1 MVETQLV
8 VAQPNSQPTKATV
21 TTLAPAGDAE
31 RGEMG
36 GATVAEDHYDP
47 SVRILHIPKQT
58 DGSCGFHLTRSKWDP
73 YPWVSGVDAD
83 SPAEV
88 TGLKVGDC
96 VLEVNNED
104 VLGMRIAEVAGMVRS
119 KADIVTL
126 LLWSTGM
133 EPACN
138 PESLCCGPMPI
149 NLERLT
155 ASMQTIVAALE
166 CPVCFDTIPPPVF
179 QCQNGHLVCSRC
191 RVRAERCAICRE
203 RYTIG
208 RSLLAEQVYQSITE
222 AFNLREGTDG
232 KLRER
237 LFGAR
242 CSPQPSKRDS
252 SCDRK
257 KSPYGSDSHLV
268 SSGRPI
274 HSHTHKFL
282 ARIMGKAS
290 SVDNLSKH
298 HHDRHHHTSQPP
310 DVVGDLQ
317 GSKGKSLSLSTSEI
331 FKRDNSVS
339 VLRCPSANRLAP
351 ELSGSYNS
359 LSIRRP
365 TSSMSCNVSVESLS
379 SIPENGIQLTVPVR
393 PTAQPTYHC
402 PCGEYCAD
410 LIAAPELQEHV
421 TVHHRT
427 PVISFG
433 TASAEISLPP
443 RTPVDNACLLLLLD
457 GHKFWLKLV
466 SDTSTIGDIFLSALL
481 EGSPELS
488 KNYAL
493 EVIIR
498 KEGFD
503 QILGK
508 ELISRSEVYSMVDK
522 SWNDLV
528 NTKSGVFYTG
538 VCIRATFSA
547 DTEILLKASIKRLAD
562 L

>member
-1 MVETQLV
+1 MVETKLV
-8 VAQPNSQPTKATV
+8 QSCSLSKLSTARQQT
-21 TTLAPAGDAE
+21 
-31 RGEMG
+31 
-36 GATVAEDHYDP
+36 ATVADAEHGTSGSTAGTDNHYDP

-73 YPWVSGVDAD
+73 YPWVSGVDAE

-191 RVRAERCAICRE
+191 RARADRCAICRE
-203 RYTIG
+203 RYTVG

-222 AFNLREGTDG
+222 AFKLREGSDG
-232 KLRER
+232 RLRER

-242 CSPQPSKRDS
+242 CPRPV
-252 SCDRK
+252 K
-257 KSPYGSDSHLV
+257 KSPYNSDSHLV
-268 SSGRPI
+268 ASGRPI

-298 HHDRHHHTSQPP
+298 HHQLSP
-310 DVVGDLQ
+310 DADVGDLQ
-317 GSKGKSLSLSTSEI
+317 GSKGKSLSLSSSEI

-351 ELSGSYNS
+351 ELSASYSS
-359 LSIRRP
+359 LTVRRP
-365 TSSMSCNVSVESLS
+365 TSSMSCNVSVESLG
-379 SIPENGIQLTVPVR
+379 SIPENGIQLTVPVLH
-393 PTAQPTYHC
+393 PSSPASSHTFHC
-402 PCGEYCAD
+402 PCGEYCSD
-410 LIAAPELQEHV
+410 LIAAPELQQHV

-443 RTPVDNACLLLLLD
+443 RTPVDNACLLLVLD
-457 GHKFWLKLV
+457 GHKFWLKLI
-466 SDTSTIGDIFLSALL
+466 SDTSTVADIFLSALL
-481 EGSPELS
+481 EGGPELS

-493 EVIIR
+493 EVVIR
-498 KEGFD
+498 KEGFG

-508 ELISRSEVYSMVDK
+508 ELISRSEVHSMVDK

-528 NTKSGVFYTG
+528 NTKAGVFYTG
-538 VCIRATFSA
+538 ECIRATFSP

>member
-1 MVETQLV
+1 MGETKLAQSNSLPKLAISKPQPDGGETPTGTT
-8 VAQPNSQPTKATV
+8 VANAS
-21 TTLAPAGDAE
+21 
-31 RGEMG
+31 
-36 GATVAEDHYDP
+36 AEDHYDP
-47 SVRILHIPKQT
+47 SVRILHIPRQN

-104 VLGMRIAEVAGMVRS
+104 VLGMRIAEVAALVRA

-191 RVRAERCAICRE
+191 RVRADRCAICRE
-203 RYTIG
+203 RYTLG
-208 RSLLAEQVYQSITE
+208 RSLLAEQVFQSITE
-222 AFNLREGTDG
+222 AFNLSEGSDG
-232 KLRER
+232 RLRER

-242 CSPQPSKRDS
+242 CSRRAPPPAGTKR
-252 SCDRK
+252 
-257 KSPYGSDSHLV
+257 SPFNSDGQLTAV
-268 SSGRPI
+268 SGRPI

-290 SVDNLSKH
+290 SVDNLTKP
-298 HHDRHHHTSQPP
+298 QPPPP

-317 GSKGKSLSLSTSEI
+317 TAKGKSLSLSSSDI

-351 ELSGSYNS
+351 ELSASYNS
-359 LSIRRP
+359 LTVRRP
-365 TSSMSCNVSVESLS
+365 TSSMSCNASAESLS
-379 SIPENGIQLTVPVR
+379 SIPEHGIQLTVPATL
-393 PTAQPTYHC
+393 PSAGSDTPEAPYHC
-402 PCGEYCAD
+402 PCGEYCSD
-410 LIAAPELQEHV
+410 LITALELHEHV

-443 RTPVDNACLLLLLD
+443 RTPVDNACLLLVLD
-457 GHKFWLKLV
+457 GHKFWLKLI
-466 SDTSTIGDIFLSALL
+466 SDTSTVGDIFLSALL
-481 EGSPELS
+481 EGGPEQA

-508 ELISRSEVYSMVDK
+508 ELISRSEVHSMVDK
-522 SWNDLV
+522 SWNDLI
-528 NTKSGVFYTG
+528 NTKAGVFYTG
-538 VCIRATFSA
+538 VCIRATFSP
-547 DTEILLKASIKRLAD
+547 DTEILLKVSVKRLAD

>member
-1 MVETQLV
+1 MVETQV
-8 VAQPNSQPTKATV
+8 VVPPTSHPKPTTTV
-21 TTLAPAGDAE
+21 TTTSITATAVTDAE
-31 RGEMG
+31 PI
-36 GATVAEDHYDP
+36 APSTEDHYDP

-203 RYTIG
+203 RYTVG

-242 CSPQPSKRDS
+242 CTRQPKRAT

-268 SSGRPI
+268 PTGRPI

-298 HHDRHHHTSQPP
+298 HGQHAQPP

-317 GSKGKSLSLSTSEI
+317 ASKGKSLSLSSSEI

-351 ELSGSYNS
+351 ELSASYNS
-359 LSIRRP
+359 LTIRRP

-379 SIPENGIQLTVPVR
+379 SIPENGIHLTVPVR
-393 PTAQPTYHC
+393 PAQLSYHC
-402 PCGEYCAD
+402 PCGEYCSD
-410 LIAAPELQEHV
+410 VIAAPELQEHV

-457 GHKFWLKLV
+457 GHKFWLKLI
-466 SDTSTIGDIFLSALL
+466 SDTSTVGDIFLSALL
-481 EGSPELS
+481 EGSSELS

-503 QILGK
+503 HILGK

-528 NTKSGVFYTG
+528 NTKAGVFYTG
-538 VCIRATFSA
+538 VCIRATFSP

>member
-1 MVETQLV
+1 MCTRCSTAVST
-8 VAQPNSQPTKATV
+8 
-21 TTLAPAGDAE
+21 
-31 RGEMG
+31 
-36 GATVAEDHYDP
+36 
-47 SVRILHIPKQT
+47 IC
-58 DGSCGFHLTRSKWDP
+58 GSA
-73 YPWVSGVDAD
+73 VSGVDAE

-104 VLGMRIAEVAGMVRS
+104 VLGMRIAEVAGMVRAKS
-119 KADIVTL
+119 DIVTL

-179 QCQNGHLVCSRC
+179 QCQNGHLVCSKC
-191 RVRAERCAICRE
+191 RVRADRCAICRE
-203 RYTIG
+203 RYTPG

-222 AFNLREGTDG
+222 AFNLREGSDG
-232 KLRER
+232 RLRER

-242 CSPQPSKRDS
+242 CPRPV
-252 SCDRK
+252 K
-257 KSPYGSDSHLV
+257 KSPYNSDSHLV
-268 SSGRPI
+268 ASGRPI

-298 HHDRHHHTSQPP
+298 HQQLSP
-310 DVVGDLQ
+310 DADVGDLQ
-317 GSKGKSLSLSTSEI
+317 GSKGKSLSLSSSEI

-351 ELSGSYNS
+351 ELSASYNS
-359 LSIRRP
+359 LTVRRP
-365 TSSMSCNVSVESLS
+365 TSSMSCNVSVESLG
-379 SIPENGIQLTVPVR
+379 SIPENGIQLTVPVLH
-393 PTAQPTYHC
+393 PFPATFHC
-402 PCGEYCAD
+402 PCGEYCSD
-410 LIAAPELQEHV
+410 LISAPELQQHV

-457 GHKFWLKLV
+457 GHKFWLKLI

-488 KNYAL
+488 KSYAL

-503 QILGK
+503 HILGK
-508 ELISRSEVYSMVDK
+508 ELISRSEVHSMVDK

-528 NTKSGVFYTG
+528 NTKAGVFYTG
-538 VCIRATFSA
+538 VCIRATFSP

>member
-1 MVETQLV
+1 MVETQV
-8 VAQPNSQPTKATV
+8 TPPTLHPKPTATV
-21 TTLAPAGDAE
+21 TTTITAVGEPEPIAPS
-31 RGEMG
+31 
-36 GATVAEDHYDP
+36 TEDHYDP

-242 CSPQPSKRDS
+242 CTRQPKRAT

-257 KSPYGSDSHLV
+257 KSPYGSDSHLG
-268 SSGRPI
+268 SMGRPI

-298 HHDRHHHTSQPP
+298 HSPHTLPP

-317 GSKGKSLSLSTSEI
+317 GSKAKSLSLSSSEI

-351 ELSGSYNS
+351 ELSASYNS
-359 LSIRRP
+359 LTIRRP

-379 SIPENGIQLTVPVR
+379 SIPENGIQLTVPMR
-393 PTAQPTYHC
+393 PSQVSYHC
-402 PCGEYCAD
+402 PCGEYCSD

-457 GHKFWLKLV
+457 GHKFWLKLI
-466 SDTSTIGDIFLSALL
+466 SDTSTVGDIFLSALL
-481 EGSPELS
+481 EGSSEQS

-503 QILGK
+503 HILGK
-508 ELISRSEVYSMVDK
+508 ELISRSETYSMVDK

-528 NTKSGVFYTG
+528 NTKSGVLYTG
-538 VCIRATFSA
+538 VCIRATFSP

>member
-1 MVETQLV
+1 MVETQ
-8 VAQPNSQPTKATV
+8 VAPPALNPKPTTTETTTITAVGEAEPIATS
-21 TTLAPAGDAE
+21 T
-31 RGEMG
+31 
-36 GATVAEDHYDP
+36 EDHYDP

-242 CSPQPSKRDS
+242 CTRQPKRAT

-268 SSGRPI
+268 ATGRPI

-298 HHDRHHHTSQPP
+298 HSQNSQPP

-317 GSKGKSLSLSTSEI
+317 GSKAKSLSLSSSEI

-359 LSIRRP
+359 LTIRRP

-379 SIPENGIQLTVPVR
+379 SIPENGIHLTVPVR
-393 PTAQPTYHC
+393 PAQMSYHC
-402 PCGEYCAD
+402 PCGEYCSD

-457 GHKFWLKLV
+457 GHKFWLKLI
-466 SDTSTIGDIFLSALL
+466 SDTSTVGDIFLSALL
-481 EGSPELS
+481 EGSSEQS

-503 QILGK
+503 HILGK
-508 ELISRSEVYSMVDK
+508 ELISRSEVYSMADK

-538 VCIRATFSA
+538 VCIRATFSP
-547 DTEILLKASIKRLAD
+547 DTEILLKASIKRIAD

>member
-1 MVETQLV
+1 MVETKL
-8 VAQPNSQPTKATV
+8 AQSSSLPKLAITKSPDGVTTTEQTNDRTTV
-21 TTLAPAGDAE
+21 TAA
-31 RGEMG
+31 
-36 GATVAEDHYDP
+36 ATTEDHYDP

-104 VLGMRIAEVAGMVRS
+104 VLGMRIAEVASLVRT

-155 ASMQTIVAALE
+155 ASMQTVVAALE

-222 AFNLREGTDG
+222 AFNLREGSDG
-232 KLRER
+232 RLRER

-242 CSPQPSKRDS
+242 CPRPVPSN
-252 SCDRK
+252 DRK
-257 KSPYGSDSHLV
+257 KSPYNSESQLTAANGTGA
-268 SSGRPI
+268 GRPI

-282 ARIMGKAS
+282 ARIMGKSS
-290 SVDNLSKH
+290 SVENLSKTLH
-298 HHDRHHHTSQPP
+298 PPP

-317 GSKGKSLSLSTSEI
+317 ASKGKSLSLSSSEI

-351 ELSGSYNS
+351 ELSASYNS

-365 TSSMSCNVSVESLS
+365 TSSMSCNASVESLG
-379 SIPENGIQLTVPVR
+379 SIPEHGIHLTVPSRLPSSTVS
-393 PTAQPTYHC
+393 ATYHC
-402 PCGEYCAD
+402 PCGEYCND
-410 LIAAPELQEHV
+410 LIAAAELQEHV
-421 TVHHRT
+421 TGHHRT
-427 PVISFG
+427 PIISFG
-433 TASAEISLPP
+433 SASAEISLPP
-443 RTPVDNACLLLLLD
+443 RTPVDNACLLLVLD

-466 SDTSTIGDIFLSALL
+466 SETSTIGDIFLSALL
-481 EGSPELS
+481 EGSTEQAKS
-488 KNYAL
+488 YAL
-493 EVIIR
+493 EVTIR
-498 KEGFD
+498 KEGFE

-508 ELISRSEVYSMVDK
+508 ELISRSAVYSMVDK

-528 NTKSGVFYTG
+528 NTKAGVFYTG
-538 VCIRATFSA
+538 VCIRATFSPE
-547 DTEILLKASIKRLAD
+547 TEILLKVSIKRLKD

>member
-1 MVETQLV
+1 
-8 VAQPNSQPTKATV
+8 
-21 TTLAPAGDAE
+21 
-31 RGEMG
+31 
-36 GATVAEDHYDP
+36 
-47 SVRILHIPKQT
+47 
-58 DGSCGFHLTRSKWDP
+58 
-73 YPWVSGVDAD
+73 
-83 SPAEV
+83 
-88 TGLKVGDC
+88 
-96 VLEVNNED
+96 
-104 VLGMRIAEVAGMVRS
+104 MRIAEVAGMVRS

-242 CSPQPSKRDS
+242 CTRQPKRAT

-268 SSGRPI
+268 PTGRPI

-298 HHDRHHHTSQPP
+298 HGHHTQPP

-317 GSKGKSLSLSTSEI
+317 GSKAKSLSLSTSEI
-331 FKRDNSVS
+331 FRRDNSVS

-351 ELSGSYNS
+351 ELSASYNS
-359 LSIRRP
+359 LTIRRP

-379 SIPENGIQLTVPVR
+379 SIPENGIHLTVPVR
-393 PTAQPTYHC
+393 PVQLSYHC
-402 PCGEYCAD
+402 PCGEYCSD
-410 LIAAPELQEHV
+410 VIAASELQEHV

-443 RTPVDNACLLLLLD
+443 RAPVDNACLLLLLD
-457 GHKFWLKLV
+457 GHKFWLKLI
-466 SDTSTIGDIFLSALL
+466 SDTSTAGDIFLSALL
-481 EGSPELS
+481 EGSSEQS
-488 KNYAL
+488 KSYAL

-503 QILGK
+503 HILGK

-538 VCIRATFSA
+538 VCIRATFSP

>member
-1 MVETQLV
+1 MALASPTSGTSGETEQGSTAV
-8 VAQPNSQPTKATV
+8 VTA
-21 TTLAPAGDAE
+21 
-31 RGEMG
+31 
-36 GATVAEDHYDP
+36 AEDHYDP
-47 SVRILHIPKQT
+47 SVRILHIPKKT

-104 VLGMRIAEVAGMVRS
+104 VLGMRIAEVAGLVRS
-119 KADIVTL
+119 KTDIVTL

-155 ASMQTIVAALE
+155 ASLQTIVAALE

-179 QCQNGHLVCSRC
+179 QCQNGHLVCARC
-191 RVRAERCAICRE
+191 RVRADRCAICRE
-203 RYTIG
+203 RYTVG
-208 RSLLAEQVYQSITE
+208 RSLLAEQVYRSITE
-222 AFNLREGTDG
+222 AFNLREGSDG
-232 KLRER
+232 RLRER

-242 CSPQPSKRDS
+242 CTRTPSARGGAAGE
-252 SCDRK
+252 RR
-257 KSPYGSDSHLV
+257 KSPYGSDSHL
-268 SSGRPI
+268 SGTGRPL

-298 HHDRHHHTSQPP
+298 AQHQQPP

-317 GSKGKSLSLSTSEI
+317 SSKGKSLSLSSSEI

-351 ELSGSYNS
+351 ELSASYNS
-359 LSIRRP
+359 LTVRRP

-379 SIPENGIQLTVPVR
+379 SIPEDGGIQLIVPPR
-393 PTAQPTYHC
+393 PSPVIFHC
-402 PCGEYCAD
+402 PCGEYCKD

-443 RTPVDNACLLLLLD
+443 RTPVDNACLLLQLD
-457 GHKFWLKLV
+457 GHRFWLRLI

-481 EGSPELS
+481 EGGVEQS

-498 KEGFD
+498 KEGFE

-508 ELISRSEVYSMVDK
+508 ELISRSEVHPMVEK

-528 NTKSGVFYTG
+528 NTKAGVFYTG
-538 VCIRATFSA
+538 VCIRATFSEE
-547 DTEILLKASIKRLAD
+547 TEILLKASIKRLAD

>member
-1 MVETQLV
+1 MVETQV
-8 VAQPNSQPTKATV
+8 VVQSNLEPKQGTGGIDAEQQGGGGV
-21 TTLAPAGDAE
+21 TTTTN
-31 RGEMG
+31 
-36 GATVAEDHYDP
+36 ATTTTAATDDHYDP

-104 VLGMRIAEVAGMVRS
+104 VLGMRIAEVAGMVRA

-203 RYTIG
+203 RYTVG

-222 AFNLREGTDG
+222 AFNLREGADG

-242 CSPQPSKRDS
+242 CTRQPKRAS

-268 SSGRPI
+268 PSGRPI

-298 HHDRHHHTSQPP
+298 GGGGQHMQPP

-359 LSIRRP
+359 LAIRRP

-393 PTAQPTYHC
+393 PHSYHC

-410 LIAAPELQEHV
+410 LIAAPELQDHV

-457 GHKFWLKLV
+457 GHKFWLKLI

-481 EGSPELS
+481 EGSPEQS

-493 EVIIR
+493 EVIVR
-498 KEGFD
+498 KAGFD
-503 QILGK
+503 HILGK

-528 NTKSGVFYTG
+528 NSKSGVFYTG
-538 VCIRATFSA
+538 VCIRATFSPE
-547 DTEILLKASIKRLAD
+547 TEILLKVSIKRLAD

>member
-1 MVETQLV
+1 MVETQVLQASTPPTTT
-8 VAQPNSQPTKATV
+8 VA
-21 TTLAPAGDAE
+21 TTTAIVPGADSE
-31 RGEMG
+31 RG
-36 GATVAEDHYDP
+36 ATAAGTEDHYDP

-73 YPWVSGVDAD
+73 YPWVSGVDAE

-104 VLGMRIAEVAGMVRS
+104 VLGMRIAEVAGMVRA

-133 EPACN
+133 EPSCN

-191 RVRAERCAICRE
+191 RVRADRCAICRE
-203 RYTIG
+203 RYTVG

-222 AFNLREGTDG
+222 AFNVREGTDG

-242 CSPQPSKRDS
+242 CTRQPKRGS

-257 KSPYGSDSHLV
+257 KSPYGSDSLLV
-268 SSGRPI
+268 PSGRPI

-298 HHDRHHHTSQPP
+298 HGNHHHSQPP

-317 GSKGKSLSLSTSEI
+317 ASKAKSLSLSSSEI

-351 ELSGSYNS
+351 ELSASYNS
-359 LSIRRP
+359 LTVRRP

-379 SIPENGIQLTVPVR
+379 SIPENGIQITVPLR
-393 PTAQPTYHC
+393 PPSYHC
-402 PCGEYCAD
+402 PCGEYCSD
-410 LIAAPELQEHV
+410 LIAASELQEHV

-457 GHKFWLKLV
+457 GHKFWLKLI

-481 EGSPELS
+481 EGSTELS

-508 ELISRSEVYSMVDK
+508 ELISRSEVHSMADK

-528 NTKSGVFYTG
+528 NTKAGVLYTG
-538 VCIRATFSA
+538 VCIRATFSP